1 MEIRCSMEQ
10 WQVSSKISW
19 SSKVLCWKVYTEVKN
34 VLLKSS
40 ERSHIICLNLHWK
53 FSNFDQCFLTYTK
66 FFKFQISNLKLSKFS
81 ISSATIS
88 NNMLTFVSLL
98 RAGRINAASVS
109 FGDQV
114 IVFGGHLGHIGQN
127 PVQNLGMT
135 DLIGEVSL
143 NNCWNFMEFLC
154 FR

>member
-1 MEIRCSMEQ
+1 MHEI
-10 WQVSSKISW
+10 
-19 SSKVLCWKVYTEVKN
+19 
-34 VLLKSS
+34 
-40 ERSHIICLNLHWK
+40 
-53 FSNFDQCFLTYTK
+53 
-66 FFKFQISNLKLSKFS
+66 QISNLKFSKFS
-81 ISSATIS
+81 IYSATVS
-88 NNMLTFVSLL
+88 NNMLTFIFLL

-143 NNCWNFMEFLC
+143 NNC
-154 FR
+154 